1 MTDSRK
7 KMRACIVLAI
17 LAALLILGIWV
28 DINAG
33 YRHISPEEIWNILW
47 GKGEKGVR
55 FTLLQLRL
63 PRVLASLLA
72 GAGLSVSG
80 CVIQGVSRNEMAEPG
95 ILGINAG
102 AGLFVAAFIVFFPGT
117 GLSLPLILPLLAFAG
132 SLAAAL
138 CGYRLALTRRGLS
151 PGRLLLTGIAMST
164 VLSSVTTMLML
175 RMSDSEYAFVQNW
188 LAGSLWGAD
197 WPNIRIL
204 STGLLILLVF
214 GFYKS
219 RTLNV
224 LALGHQTA
232 TGLGVGVSRQS
243 VFLLGAAVAM
253 SSLCCAVGG
262 GFSFVGLVCPHLAR
276 RLTGSNYRLLLP
288 AAALTGAVL
297 MTFSDI
303 ISRTLLS
310 PDEIPVGIVAAVIG
324 APYFLY
330 LCIKT

>member
-151 PGRLLLTGIAMST
+151 PGRLFPAIG
-164 VLSSVTTMLML
+164 LSSGCCRRHVQPVL
-175 RMSDSEYAFVQNW
+175 RGGWRLQFC
-188 LAGSLWGAD
+188 G
-197 WPNIRIL
+197 PCL
-204 STGLLILLVF
+204 SPSGP
-214 GFYKS
+214 S
-219 RTLNV
+219 
-224 LALGHQTA
+224 
-232 TGLGVGVSRQS
+232 
-243 VFLLGAAVAM
+243 
-253 SSLCCAVGG
+253 
-262 GFSFVGLVCPHLAR
+262 PD
-276 RLTGSNYRLLLP
+276 RLQLP
-288 AAALTGAVL
+288 AAASCGGTYRRRADDLFGYY
-297 MTFSDI
+297 
-303 ISRTLLS
+303 
-310 PDEIPVGIVAAVIG
+310 IPYTSVAG
-324 APYFLY
+324 
-330 LCIKT
+330 

>member
-204 STGLLILLVF
+204 STRSEERRIG
-214 GFYKS
+214 KES
-219 RTLNV
+219 
-224 LALGHQTA
+224 
-232 TGLGVGVSRQS
+232 TG
-243 VFLLGAAVAM
+243 
-253 SSLCCAVGG
+253 
-262 GFSFVGLVCPHLAR
+262 
-276 RLTGSNYRLLLP
+276 
-288 AAALTGAVL
+288 
-297 MTFSDI
+297 
-303 ISRTLLS
+303 
-310 PDEIPVGIVAAVIG
+310 
-324 APYFLY
+324 
-330 LCIKT
+330 